1 MHCSSSLRAA
11 ADVVVQADVVML
23 SVTVM
28 LRLLGVITEEQAW
41 RGFSSPGVLAIGVL
55 FVVAKCLEEAGTI
68 ELLAGCFLG
77 RTSSPLLAILQLCVP
92 VALVSGVVNDT
103 PLVAMMIPIV
113 LKWANDNA
121 LPVSWFLLPLSYSA
135 LLGGVVTLIGSST
148 NLVLADLMLNDKAQ
162 GHDPGYQLGF
172 FSTTP
177 VALPVALIGVVY
189 MAVAAPALLP
199 GDAAAQATAVA
210 HDCTDAGEA
219 QECTDAGEAQERD
232 GEVRGQ
238 RSPEAVEQ
246 ATGRGYTVHF
256 GVSGAAA
263 RQTPASLG
271 LLRLQ
276 GAQLCGIRRAPC
288 GLTSGDAPTDLD
300 EGCPEDG
307 HGQVDER
314 RLEAGDVL
322 VFHAS
327 PVYLT
332 PPPSS
337 CMPPPETVLPPLGI
351 RMHSDGD
358 VESER
363 KMAAAWTG
371 IARIRASR
379 SAASRSR
386 QLRRAVPFVRHLG
399 AQR

>member
-1 MHCSSSLRAA
+1 MNNYLYVGDAGSFRIQKVDLTSTPVTVTTFLENIYTA

-246 ATGRGYTVHF
+246 ATKL
-256 GVSGAAA
+256 
-263 RQTPASLG
+263 AS
-271 LLRLQ
+271 
-276 GAQLCGIRRAPC
+276 
-288 GLTSGDAPTDLD
+288 
-300 EGCPEDG
+300 
-307 HGQVDER
+307 
-314 RLEAGDVL
+314 
-322 VFHAS
+322 
-327 PVYLT
+327 
-332 PPPSS
+332 
-337 CMPPPETVLPPLGI
+337 
-351 RMHSDGD
+351 
-358 VESER
+358 VESR
-363 KMAAAWTG
+363 CRQQRYRLGQQAAVGQTTKVVAG
-371 IARIRASR
+371 S
-379 SAASRSR
+379 SEE
-386 QLRRAVPFVRHLG
+386 HCG
-399 AQR
+399 

>member
-1 MHCSSSLRAA
+1 MHCCAA
-11 ADVVVQADVVML
+11 ADVVEQTDVVML

-77 RTSSPLLAILQLCVP
+77 RTSSPLLAILRLCVP

-162 GHDPGYQLGF
+162 GQDAGYQLGF

-177 VALPVALIGVVY
+177 VALPVAIIGVVY
-189 MAVAAPALLP
+189 MAVAAPVLVHC
-199 GDAAAQATAVA
+199 DAAAQGTPVSL
-210 HDCTDAGEA
+210 DSRDAGE
-219 QECTDAGEAQERD
+219 TQERD

-238 RSPEAVEQ
+238 RCASLGAVEQ
-246 ATGRGYTVHF
+246 ATARRYTVHF
-256 GVSGAAA
+256 GVGGAAA
-263 RQTPASLG
+263 HQTPAGLG
-271 LLRLQ
+271 ILRIQ
-276 GAQLCGIRRAPC
+276 GARLCGIRRAPC
-288 GLTSGDAPTDLD
+288 GLTSGDAPTDLV

-314 RLEAGDVL
+314 RLEPGDVL

-327 PVYLT
+327 PVCLN
-332 PPPSS
+332 PPFLYAYAFRWR
-337 CMPPPETVLPPLGI
+337 C
-351 RMHSDGD
+351 
-358 VESER
+358 
-363 KMAAAWTG
+363 
-371 IARIRASR
+371 RI
-379 SAASRSR
+379 
-386 QLRRAVPFVRHLG
+386 G
-399 AQR
+399 AQDGSSM